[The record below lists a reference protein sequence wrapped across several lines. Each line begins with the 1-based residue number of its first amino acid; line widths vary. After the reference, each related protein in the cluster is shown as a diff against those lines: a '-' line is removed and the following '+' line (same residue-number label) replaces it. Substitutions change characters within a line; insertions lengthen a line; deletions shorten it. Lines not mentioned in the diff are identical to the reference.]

1 MRARDF
7 IIEFKAPAPIPLAAS
22 SSEEAISTLTAI
34 GQSAETNPEVLELA
48 HDAVAKAK
56 QLAQQI
62 LAKVQTDSKKPLA
75 PAAPPAPALNAPA
88 PAGVTE
94 AAATLSVD
102 QQLFSLKEEI
112 ASVEKDIEAICQA
125 MGDKCDAVI
134 ANLRKFL
141 ESAYAKI
148 TTLVSQGQQQG
159 REEEFAASQKFLK
172 EFDDVIGAV
181 TAKVTGTLN
190 AFQAN
195 QEKQNAV
202 DQTVEVKQA
211 LDETQIQK
219 AVKGTIT
226 AIFNELAHRAA
237 TRQELIEQRKLLSEF
252 LTKCIKGI
260 LPLTK
265 LIDAGHGNIVNQM
278 QNSKYKAIYNRV
290 IKDLLGAQP
299 AGSGAGAW
307 GPAELGL
314 SVIGSPVNKD
324 AKGDLNIGG
333 KRRIE
338 LKASKN
344 ATSGGRINTPVVNKG
359 IGGKGDYDIAWR
371 EYSALLGIKQSGP
384 QVQFQV
390 NLKSGKVA
398 EKSIKYTTW
407 GPTLI
412 EQVLNPAIR
421 KRGIDRATTVKFLT
435 DVAVAPVLTD
445 YKKEARKRLKMAR
458 AVAKDGSIIGKEFLS
473 QYIALLMSF
482 YAEGEEKVEEILV
495 INPVTGNFQVINA
508 NDPKG
513 IQEKIDS
520 GAIQT
525 STTWIDFTDKQSTAS
540 PQIGTA

>member
-7 IIEFKAPAPIPLAAS
+7 IIEFKASLPQATS
-22 SSEEAISTLTAI
+22 SSEEAISTLSAI
-34 GQSAETNPEVLELA
+34 GQSAEENPEVLALA

-62 LAKVQTDSKKPLA
+62 LAKVQSDSKK
-75 PAAPPAPALNAPA
+75 PPAPALAPPA
-88 PAGVTE
+88 PVDGVTE
-94 AAATLSVD
+94 AAATLTVD

-125 MGDKCDAVI
+125 MGDKCDTVI

-148 TTLVSQGQQQG
+148 TALVSQGQQQG
-159 REEEFAASQKFLK
+159 REEEFAAGQKFLK
-172 EFDDVIGAV
+172 EFDSVISAV
-181 TAKVTGTLN
+181 TAKVTGTLS

-195 QEKQNAV
+195 QVKQNAV

-219 AVKGTIT
+219 AVRGTIT
-226 AIFNELAHRAA
+226 AIFSDLAHKAVSRE
-237 TRQELIEQRKLLSEF
+237 ELVKQRKLLGEF

-260 LPLTK
+260 VPLTK
-265 LIDAGHGNIVNQM
+265 LIDAGSGNILNQL
-278 QNSKYKAIYNRV
+278 QGSKFKAIYDRV

-324 AKGDLNIGG
+324 GKGDLNIGG
-333 KRRIE
+333 NRRIE

-371 EYSALLGIKQSGP
+371 EYAPLLGIKQSGS

-412 EQVLNPAIR
+412 DHVLNPAIR
-421 KRGIDRATTVKFLT
+421 KRGIDRATTIQFLT
-435 DVAVAPVLTD
+435 DVAVAPVLAD
-445 YKKEARKRLKMAR
+445 FKKEARKRLKMAR

-508 NDPKG
+508 GDPKG